1 MKKHIENIKRQAK
14 EESMKG
20 LYVIIG
26 AVGGLLA
33 AKGLKK
39 LTEDKPSIDAIT
51 KYIIPTVLGGGGFL
65 LTTMTENNSKLKYFG
80 YGLEVAGVIE
90 GVKLIPVAKEFLF
103 SGLGDTEIPAATA
116 FYTESESQ
124 KVINGVGLSALPI
137 ANATLRE
144 AARTEMQLP
153 DLEGATNTED
163 LGYNPAQIDLG
174 YNPSQTD
181 DVDDKL
187 NGII

>member
-1 MKKHIENIKRQAK
+1 MKKYIENIKRQAK

-20 LYVIIG
+20 FYVVIG
-26 AVGGLLA
+26 AVTGLLA

-51 KYIIPTVLGGGGFL
+51 KYIIPAVLSGGGFL
-65 LTTMTENNSKLKYFG
+65 LTSATDNNSKLKYFG

-90 GVKLIPVAKEFLF
+90 GVKLIPVAKEFLLAGF
-103 SGLGDTEIPAATA
+103 GDVEIPAASA

-124 KVINGVGLSALPI
+124 QVINGMGLASLPI
-137 ANATLRE
+137 GSASMRE
-144 AARTEMQLP
+144 AMRSDMMLP
-153 DLEGATNTED
+153 ELMGTSNS
-163 LGYNPAQIDLG
+163 LG

-181 DVDDKL
+181 LGYNASQTDDDL
-187 NGII
+187 RGIL

>member
-1 MKKHIENIKRQAK
+1 
-14 EESMKG
+14 
-20 LYVIIG
+20 
-26 AVGGLLA
+26 
-33 AKGLKK
+33 
-39 LTEDKPSIDAIT
+39 
-51 KYIIPTVLGGGGFL
+51 
-65 LTTMTENNSKLKYFG
+65 MTENNSKLKYFG

-153 DLEGATNTED
+153 DLEGAANTED
-163 LGYNPAQIDLG
+163 LGYNPAQIE
-174 YNPSQTD
+174 
-181 DVDDKL
+181 DVYKRQAL
-187 NGII
+187 IPGWELWQQQLRQQAPRQPFLLSPRS

>member
-14 EESMKG
+14 DESMKG

-51 KYIIPTVLGGGGFL
+51 KYIIPAVLGGGGFI
-65 LTTMTENNSKLKYFG
+65 LTTATESNSKLKYFG
-80 YGLEVAGVIE
+80 YGLEVAGIIE
-90 GVKLIPVAKEFLF
+90 GVKLIPVAKEFLL

-124 KVINGVGLSALPI
+124 KLISGIGLSALPI
-137 ANATLRE
+137 GSASMRE
-144 AARTEMQLP
+144 AMRSDMQLP
-153 DLEGATNTED
+153 DLEGANDNE
-163 LGYNPAQIDLG
+163 DLG

-181 DVDDKL
+181 LGYNASQTDDDL
-187 NGII
+187 NGIL